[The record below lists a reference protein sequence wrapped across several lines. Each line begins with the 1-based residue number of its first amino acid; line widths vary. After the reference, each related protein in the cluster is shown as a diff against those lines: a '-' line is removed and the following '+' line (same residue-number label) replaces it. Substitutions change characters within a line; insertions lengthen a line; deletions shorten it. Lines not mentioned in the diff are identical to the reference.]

1 MPPVGVLNRNR
12 WHIVRENAPETPVW
26 HRPLAAKAVHSALA
40 NPSKEPLL
48 HVQNVGTLEENAA
61 CLVTKSPALRLDRLL
76 LQRCCGLIQ
85 FSAGSVEQD
94 AGTVPVFWRPL
105 HLMVY
110 GCPFVGRH
118 GGHLG
123 KTPLVLHDADS
134 HRWICGVSQQYG
146 TPGGATLHALRG
158 LVVCPSRYL
167 VEEVIKRRIAVRQ
180 QLYRVRVPI
189 EDRGPEGDGPRRLA
203 VVKPVRLRNCR
214 MRPEPASRQFGSQE
228 RLFNLAEGDRTF
240 RPA

>member
-1 MPPVGVLNRNR
+1 MKGTRFMTFVPFILVVLHQGNVGKRYPTNERAV
-12 WHIVRENAPETPVW
+12 PK
-26 HRPLAAKAVHSALA
+26 RPAGTRRHLHDMAHGRSRQRRSTALS
-40 NPSKEPLL
+40 SKEPIL

-61 CLVTKSPALRLDRLL
+61 GLVTKSPALRLNRLL

-203 VVKPVRLRNCR
+203 VVEPV
-214 MRPEPASRQFGSQE
+214 ASGIV
-228 RLFNLAEGDRTF
+228 G
-240 RPA
+240 